1 MKKTTI
7 RTGGAPTPGLPFQG
21 EMMTCESC
29 RKTQKSN
36 PTVESGWT
44 TVDVDG
50 KRFYFC
56 PACFE
61 RLMAGYAVSTKHKF

>member
-1 MKKTTI
+1 MKKKTI
-7 RTGGAPTPGLPFQG
+7 YTGGKPTPGLPFQG
-21 EMMTCESC
+21 EIMTCESC

-36 PTVESGWT
+36 PGVESGWT
-44 TVDVDG
+44 SVDVDD

-61 RLMAGYAVSTKHKF
+61 RLWAVERAAPKRKF